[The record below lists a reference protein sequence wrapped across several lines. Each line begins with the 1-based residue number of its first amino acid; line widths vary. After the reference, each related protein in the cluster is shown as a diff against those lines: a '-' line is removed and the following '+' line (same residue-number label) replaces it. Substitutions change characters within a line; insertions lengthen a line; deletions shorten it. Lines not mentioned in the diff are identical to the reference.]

1 MEHHLVLRA
10 VGRLLMPFILLF
22 ALYLQMHGEYSPG
35 GGFQA
40 GVVFAAGFILY
51 ALFFGVRNVQRI
63 LPISWARAGMALG
76 LLLYLGVGLLCMP
89 DGRFLDY
96 DTLPVGGQV
105 LGIFLV
111 EFGVGLTVASAMLLF
126 FYVFAHP

>member
-1 MEHHLVLRA
+1 
-10 VGRLLMPFILLF
+10 MPFILLF
-22 ALYLQMHGEYSPG
+22 AVYLQMHGEYTPG

-76 LLLYLGVGLLCMP
+76 LLPYPGVGLLCMP
-89 DGRFLDY
+89 DGRVLDY
-96 DTLPVGGQV
+96 DTRPVGGQV